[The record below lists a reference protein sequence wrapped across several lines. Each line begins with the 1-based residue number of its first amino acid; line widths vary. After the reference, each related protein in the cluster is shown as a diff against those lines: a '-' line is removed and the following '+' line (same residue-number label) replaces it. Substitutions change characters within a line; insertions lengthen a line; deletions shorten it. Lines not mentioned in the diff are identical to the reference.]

1 MIGVDLSGITRNLIE
16 DIVACEAIEK
26 ISSNMK
32 LVHVKFNHM
41 LSLDAMRRMKK
52 RKLMT
57 KTSTDEKMTQYK
69 EEEQPSEPEI
79 EVGSTNKMIR
89 ESL

>member
-1 MIGVDLSGITRNLIE
+1 
-16 DIVACEAIEK
+16 
-26 ISSNMK
+26 MK